1 MHEYNEEDI
10 VVFVSLSSFMCVRY
24 SEGHPDA
31 RPGMKKG
38 RWSIGLLKSQ
48 PYSSRPSVQVGWGA
62 PLGSEF
68 QTLKS
73 VSVHLASVKTG
84 IEAIVG
90 VTGLRITFISY
101 MLQEQEPTIPRSG
114 NYWTQIRIPNPC
126 VAGWAGLT
134 RASTRCST
142 VLQHSLSLSTR
153 MMENF
158 LTLTM
163 IIMNVVR

>member
-1 MHEYNEEDI
+1 MKVSDGTIPDYRQRYQPSLTTQTVGHSRDFLFMHEYNEEDI

-48 PYSSRPSVQVGWGA
+48 PYSSRPSGQVGWGA

-84 IEAIVG
+84 IE
-90 VTGLRITFISY
+90 
-101 MLQEQEPTIPRSG
+101 
-114 NYWTQIRIPNPC
+114 
-126 VAGWAGLT
+126 
-134 RASTRCST
+134 
-142 VLQHSLSLSTR
+142 SLGSQ
-153 MMENF
+153 
-158 LTLTM
+158 
-163 IIMNVVR
+163 V